1 MSLIYIYIYIIDLVL
16 EDTLGDFGPA
26 LLYDSS
32 LYHVPSQIIYWLA
45 CIYRWQVL
53 VCGLTKDQ
61 FSSTIHCLQL
71 GRMTRQRLTRRT
83 FGTFKTSL
91 PEGLWISQGQRIHHP
106 WKRYIART
114 HRERRRRAGCSVQQR
129 FSFTAREI
137 GKRGSRSW
145 ICRTWRNS
153 SSLSSAPKIP
163 HGLKMG
169 VCVCHL
175 GSPELLLPWSLDE
188 DAGSAG
194 TLMIN
199 CTVLRVNLTQNMTK
213 QSRWS
218 GSIHSHLNWARSVDL
233 GPAIGLRLGGV
244 YVYETNSISMCII
257 LILHSAVR
265 QVWPLGK
272 QKARNSGQA
281 LSLSLSRWVYIN
293 WPTGSLYRCWEVH

>member
-1 MSLIYIYIYIIDLVL
+1 MS
-16 EDTLGDFGPA
+16 
-26 LLYDSS
+26 
-32 LYHVPSQIIYWLA
+32 HH
-45 CIYRWQVL
+45 
-53 VCGLTKDQ
+53 K
-61 FSSTIHCLQL
+61 SSTGSHASIDDKYWYVVWQ
-71 GRMTRQRLTRRT
+71 
-83 FGTFKTSL
+83 KTSSAAL
-91 PEGLWISQGQRIHHP
+91 FIAFNLGEWQDRGLHEGHSALSRLHFLRAFEYLKARESIIPENDTSPGHTVKGDVEQ
-106 WKRYIART
+106 A
-114 HRERRRRAGCSVQQR
+114 AR
-129 FSFTAREI
+129 FSNASPSLREKLASEDQ
-137 GKRGSRSW
+137 GHESVELGGTHHLFPPLPKFPMA
-145 ICRTWRNS
+145 WRW
-153 SSLSSAPKIP
+153 
-163 HGLKMG
+163 